1 MKSWLVRLGVLALLV
16 LGVAAFHRSRTSR
29 PSRVEMADKN
39 GILLLGNATE
49 IESLDP
55 HLATGQPEHWVITA
69 LFEGL
74 VAPAEDDP
82 DKEAPGVALSWET
95 QDSTR
100 WIFKLRPEA
109 RWSDGVPITA
119 EDFVYS
125 WKRILSPELA
135 ADYGQMLHL
144 VKGGQAFNEGKI
156 TDFSTVGVKAL
167 DKHTLE
173 VTLEGPAPYFPGML
187 KHYAWFAVPRHAI
200 EKFGPMTRRD

>member
-1 MKSWLVRLGVLALLV
+1 MKYWLVRAAILVLLA
-16 LGVAAFHRSRTSR
+16 LGVARFDHARKSR
-29 PSRVEMADKN
+29 PSRVEVADKN
-39 GILLLGNATE
+39 GILLVGNATE

-74 VAPAEDDP
+74 VAPAADDP

-95 QDSTR
+95 QDLTR

-125 WKRILSPELA
+125 W
-135 ADYGQMLHL
+135 
-144 VKGGQAFNEGKI
+144 
-156 TDFSTVGVKAL
+156 T
-167 DKHTLE
+167 
-173 VTLEGPAPYFPGML
+173 
-187 KHYAWFAVPRHAI
+187 
-200 EKFGPMTRRD
+200 